1 MSELGTLRVW
11 KDPAILT
18 ALSWYLAV
26 AENEHP
32 AKFRIAATLATD
44 IDPATSSEEA
54 LWAELDRLTP
64 TFLARWRTISAGA
77 SLPEAAEGPSLLEL
91 CRELTYRMLAHCNF
105 CPWDCRVDR
114 VAGTKFGACKLA
126 SASTCQLAFPSCW

>member
-64 TFLARWRTISAGA
+64 TFQALA
-77 SLPEAAEGPSLLEL
+77 
-91 CRELTYRMLAHCNF
+91 N
-105 CPWDCRVDR
+105 D
-114 VAGTKFGACKLA
+114 
-126 SASTCQLAFPSCW
+126 